1 MDTEQLKEMQV
12 KFRQGLE
19 KLDLL
24 CKCLAMV
31 GQAQQLELH
40 MLGLDREEGE
50 LAFRF
55 AGTRYYVRIRLTDR
69 QVGYPGAAYSVPTG
83 WLDWGRYGPDGRRE
97 PPEQAN
103 YYEERGILCDLDKD
117 EFYCNFASC
126 DDERLQRGLLQKLSR
141 LVERTVALANVRSV
155 GG

>member
-24 CKCLAMV
+24 GKCLAMV

-40 MLGLDREEGE
+40 LLGLDSVEGE
-50 LAFRF
+50 FAFRF
-55 AGTRYYVRIRLTDR
+55 AGTKYYVRIRLTDR

-83 WLDWGRYGPDGRRE
+83 WLDWGRYGLDGRRE
-97 PPEQAN
+97 PPEQTN
-103 YYEERGILCDLDKD
+103 YFEERGILVDLDKD

-126 DDERLQRGLLQKLSR
+126 EDERLQRGLLQKLSR
-141 LVERTVALANVRSV
+141 LVERTIAQNNVRSL
-155 GG
+155 